1 MFVAES
7 RAEMSRHVYRAHMYD
22 KKFYTK
28 QFRDS
33 VIKQTIKP
41 TTTPTRHKFHPAT
54 LGKGMGKAQV
64 GSRRQQQHSQSNLQH
79 PQNIYCIL

>member
-1 MFVAES
+1 
-7 RAEMSRHVYRAHMYD
+7 MYD

-33 VIKQTIKP
+33 VLKQTTKP
-41 TTTPTRHKFHPAT
+41 TTTATRHKFHPAT

-64 GSRRQQQHSQSNLQH
+64 ESRRQQQQNSQSNLQH
-79 PQNIYCIL
+79 QQNIYCIL